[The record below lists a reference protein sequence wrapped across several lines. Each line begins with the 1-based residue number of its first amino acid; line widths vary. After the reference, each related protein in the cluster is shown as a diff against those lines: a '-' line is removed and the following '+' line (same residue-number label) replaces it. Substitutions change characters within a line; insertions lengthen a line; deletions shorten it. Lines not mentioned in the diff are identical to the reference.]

1 MCLPCPD
8 VCLAVCPARVS
19 ALRLPRGVFYHDEDL
34 LMLSLWAKTSGT
46 WINVATVVLGT
57 SLGLALRSR
66 LPKSMQ
72 QIITQAVGLMTLVIG
87 VSMASNLSAIDAGP
101 IDGIILAL
109 LVMAA
114 GGLLGEWWQIEKR
127 LSVLGDWL
135 KARVRGGGRFTEG
148 FVAASLLFCI
158 GPMAIVGSINNGLTG
173 DNALLTLKSTMD
185 GLAAIALTGT
195 YGVGVGFSALSVLV
209 VQGSLSLLA
218 SLSGSIISD
227 PATSPQVLLITGTGG
242 LMILGIGLNL
252 LEVAQV
258 RVASFLPAL
267 LLSPVAIAIARL
279 L

>member
-1 MCLPCPD
+1 
-8 VCLAVCPARVS
+8 
-19 ALRLPRGVFYHDEDL
+19 
-34 LMLSLWAKTSGT
+34 MLSLWAKTSGT
-46 WINVATVVLGT
+46 WINVATVVFGT
-57 SLGLALRSR
+57 AVGLLLRSH

-72 QIITQAVGLMTLVIG
+72 QIITQAVGLMTMVIG
-87 VSMASNLSAIDAGP
+87 VSMARSLSDIEAGP

-109 LVMAA
+109 LVMVA

-158 GPMAIVGSINNGLTG
+158 GPMAIVGSLNNGLSG
-173 DNALLTLKSTMD
+173 DNALLTLKATMD

-209 VQGSLSLLA
+209 VQGGLSLLA
-218 SLSGSIISD
+218 SVSGAILPD
-227 PATSPQVLLITGTGG
+227 PAGSPHILLITGTGG

-252 LEVAQV
+252 LEIAQV

-267 LLSPVAIAIARL
+267 LLSPLAIALAQRL
-279 L
+279 